1 MSILTIIL
9 IIIAILVALL
19 GIAGTV
25 LPSLPGPPL
34 CFVSMVVV
42 YFACPGQITPNL
54 LLWMLLV
61 TIIVVVMDFT
71 IPIVFTKMGGGSK
84 PAIWGTTIGTLAG
97 LFFLPWGLIL
107 GPLLGAFIGEY
118 IKNRKFLHASKVS
131 MMSFVAF
138 LLSSVVK
145 LVASLLMTFF
155 AMQAVW
161 NFVN

>member
-9 IIIAILVALL
+9 IIIAIIAALL

-42 YFACPGQITPNL
+42 YFACPGQITLYL
-54 LLWMLLV
+54 LLLMLLV
-61 TIIVVVMDFT
+61 TIIVVIMDYT

-84 PAIWGTTIGTLAG
+84 PAMWGTTIGTFAG
-97 LFFLPWGLIL
+97 LFFLPWGLVL
-107 GPLLGAFIGEY
+107 GPLLGAFIGEI
-118 IKNRKFLHASKVS
+118 IKNRKLLHASKVS
-131 MMSFVAF
+131 MMSFVSF
-138 LLSSVVK
+138 LLSTVVK

-155 AMQAVW
+155 TIHAVW

>member
-9 IIIAILVALL
+9 IIIAILMALL

-34 CFVSMVVV
+34 CFVSMVIV

-61 TIIVVVMDFT
+61 TVIVVIMDYT
-71 IPIVFTKMGGGSK
+71 IPLVFTKMGGGSK
-84 PAIWGTTIGTLAG
+84 PAMWGATIGTFAG
-97 LFFLPWGLIL
+97 LFFMPWGLIL
-107 GPLLGAFIGEY
+107 GPLMGAFIGEFM
-118 IKNRKFLHASKVS
+118 KNGKFLQASKVS

-155 AMQAVW
+155 TIHAVW
-161 NFVN
+161 SFVN

>member
-9 IIIAILVALL
+9 IIIAILVALV

-42 YFACPGQITPNL
+42 YFACPGQITTSL

-61 TIIVVVMDFT
+61 TIIVVIMDYT
-71 IPIVFTKMGGGSK
+71 IPIVFTKLGGGSK
-84 PAIWGTTIGTLAG
+84 SAIWGTTIGTFAG

-107 GPLLGAFIGEY
+107 GPLVGAFIGEI
-118 IKNRKFLHASKVS
+118 IKNRKIHQASKVS

-155 AMQAVW
+155 TIQAVW
-161 NFVN
+161 NYVN

>member
-1 MSILTIIL
+1 MSVFTIIL
-9 IIIAILVALL
+9 IIIAILVALV

-34 CFVSMVVV
+34 CFASMVVV
-42 YFACPGQITPNL
+42 YFACPGQIMTSL

-61 TIIVVVMDFT
+61 TIIVVIMDYT
-71 IPIVFTKMGGGSK
+71 IPIVFTKLGGGSK
-84 PAIWGTTIGTLAG
+84 SAIWGTTIGTFAG

-107 GPLLGAFIGEY
+107 GPLVGAFIGEI
-118 IKNRKFLHASKVS
+118 IKNRKILQASKVS

-155 AMQAVW
+155 TIQAVW
-161 NFVN
+161 NYVN

>member
-1 MSILTIIL
+1 MSIFTIIL

-34 CFVSMVVV
+34 CFVSMVMV
-42 YFACPGQITPNL
+42 YFACPGQIAPSL

-61 TIIVVVMDFT
+61 TIIVVVMDYT
-71 IPIVFTKMGGGSK
+71 IPIAFTKMGGGSK
-84 PAIWGTTIGTLAG
+84 PAIWETTIGTFAG
-97 LFFLPWGLIL
+97 LFFMPWGLIL

-118 IKNRKFLHASKVS
+118 IKNKKFLHASKVS

-155 AMQAVW
+155 AIQAVW